1 MGNSK
6 RSVIWKTLMY
16 IILITYAIIT
26 IIPFLWAIS
35 TSFKPLL
42 EIVQGGM
49 SFIPQNFT
57 LENYK
62 TVFVQ
67 EPLFPRWFFNSV
79 FIAVTVVLCNLLFNS
94 MAGYALARIA
104 FTGSK
109 FWFFLI
115 VAVLMVPFQVTL
127 IPSYLLLKWLGFLN
141 AYEGLIVPAMVS
153 ATYIFMMRQFLLNFP
168 REMEEAA
175 FIDGLGRMG
184 IFFRMV
190 LPHAKP
196 ALAAQ
201 AIFIFLGSWNDF
213 IRPLIIMSEKAM
225 FTLPLGLATFR
236 GQYISFTNLIMAA
249 SVIITIPA
257 LIIYICFNRFFVK
270 GISFTGLK

>member
-1 MGNSK
+1 
-6 RSVIWKTLMY
+6 
-16 IILITYAIIT
+16 
-26 IIPFLWAIS
+26 
-35 TSFKPLL
+35 
-42 EIVQGGM
+42 
-49 SFIPQNFT
+49 
-57 LENYK
+57 
-62 TVFVQ
+62 
-67 EPLFPRWFFNSV
+67 
-79 FIAVTVVLCNLLFNS
+79 
-94 MAGYALARIA
+94 
-104 FTGSK
+104 
-109 FWFFLI
+109 
-115 VAVLMVPFQVTL
+115 
-127 IPSYLLLKWLGFLN
+127 PSYLLLIWLGLLN